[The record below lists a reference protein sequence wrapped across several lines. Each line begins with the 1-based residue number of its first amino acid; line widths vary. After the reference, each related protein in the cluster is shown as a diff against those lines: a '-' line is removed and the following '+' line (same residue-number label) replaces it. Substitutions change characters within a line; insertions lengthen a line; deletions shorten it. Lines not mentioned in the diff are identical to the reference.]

1 LILCNFKKEQRRIKN
16 VISCIFANNKGEGAH
31 LYKSAT
37 LSEMIEKKIFLRT
50 QQSHY
55 KAYKKAR
62 GV

>member
-1 LILCNFKKEQRRIKN
+1 MLFHVSLLII
-16 VISCIFANNKGEGAH
+16 KGEGAH